1 MGAFEA
7 ILVLTLVGFLL
18 LAVEVFVPGMVLGI
32 LGGLCL
38 VGAVVTA
45 FVGYGVLA
53 GAVTLAGVGVLT
65 IVGFI
70 IWMSVFPRTFL
81 GKKIML
87 SHSLAP
93 GDGERN
99 VPAGLL
105 GREGSALSPL
115 RPAGSAIVDG
125 RKLDV
130 VAESDFIAAGENVV
144 VIREEGFRVVVRKK
158 V

>member
-7 ILVLTLVGFLL
+7 ILILTLVGFLM
-18 LAVEVFVPGMVLGI
+18 LAAEMFVPGMILGI

-38 VGAVVTA
+38 ICAVATA
-45 FVGYGVLA
+45 FVTYGPLTGVM
-53 GAVTLAGVGVLT
+53 TLAGVGVLVV
-65 IVGFI
+65 VGFMV
-70 IWMSVFPRTFL
+70 WMSVFPHTFL

-87 SHSLAP
+87 SQSLAP
-93 GDGERN
+93 GEGERN
-99 VPAGLL
+99 VPTGLL
-105 GREGSALSPL
+105 GLEGRALSPL
-115 RPAGSAIVDG
+115 RPAGAAVFDG

-130 VAESDFIAAGENVV
+130 VAESDFIAAGEGVV